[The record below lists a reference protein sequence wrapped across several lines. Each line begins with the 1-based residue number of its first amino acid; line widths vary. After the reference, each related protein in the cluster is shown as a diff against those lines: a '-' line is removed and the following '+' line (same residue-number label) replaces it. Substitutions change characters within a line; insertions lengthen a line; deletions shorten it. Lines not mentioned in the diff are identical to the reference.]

1 MDYEDLRILYE
12 SRKTLLKILAGRGY
26 NTKAYEKFGPVEI
39 HAMVSAGDGALRM
52 DLERAPKEGID
63 YKGITKCTVV
73 YVLGRVKNRLPSYV
87 EALVNPDSEAR
98 VDPATTEV
106 VVVSLGDQIVEAF
119 HTAALQ
125 AYATRNLRIGFFQA
139 AQLVNNPLEH
149 VDVPPHEK
157 MEEGEHESFLKEHR
171 IKSKAN
177 LPPIKFHQDM
187 IARILG
193 LVPGDIVR
201 IHRPSPT
208 AGEGVYY
215 RICKP

>member
-1 MDYEDLRILYE
+1 MDYEDLRVLYE

-26 NTKAYEKFGPVEI
+26 NTKPYEKFGPVEI
-39 HAMVSAGDGALRM
+39 HAMVSAGEESMRM
-52 DLERAPKEGID
+52 DLERAPQEGVD
-63 YKGITKCTVV
+63 FKGITKCTVV
-73 YVLGRVKNRLPSYV
+73 YALNRIKNRLSSFT
-87 EALVNPDSEAR
+87 EALVNPESASH

-106 VVVSLGDQIVEAF
+106 VVISLADQIVEAF
-119 HTAALQ
+119 HLSSLQ
-125 AYATRNLRIGFFQA
+125 SFSAKGLRIGFFQA

-149 VDVPPHEK
+149 VDVPRHEK
-157 MEEGEHESFLKEHR
+157 MEETEHEGFLKAHR

-208 AGEGVYY
+208 AGESLYY

>member
-26 NTKAYEKFGPVEI
+26 NTKPFEKFGPVEI

-52 DLERAPKEGID
+52 DMERALQEGID

-73 YVLGRVKNRLPSYV
+73 YVLGRVKNRLSSFV
-87 EALVNPDSEAR
+87 EALVNPESEAR
-98 VDPATTEV
+98 VDPTTTEV
-106 VVVSLGDQIVEAF
+106 VVISLGDQIVEAF

-125 AYATRNLRIGFFQA
+125 AYAVRNLRIGFFQA

-149 VDVPPHEK
+149 VDVPRHEK
-157 MEEGEHESFLKEHR
+157 MEEGEHEAFLKEHR